1 VLPKY
6 KVKDLKINVISVL
19 ASTEDKNDRKISF
32 YNILDRVY
40 QTLPKHDAVILMG
53 DMNAKVGEDFLTHY
67 TGKYRLYKISN
78 YNIEKLCDF
87 ATCRVFVTVSA
98 VFPLKNILLITQ
110 NLRVSNN
117 NEITLKIT

>member
-1 VLPKY
+1 MLPKY

-19 ASTEDKNDRKISF
+19 ASTEDKNDRNISF

-40 QTLPKHDAVILMG
+40 QTIPKHDAVILMG
-53 DMNAKVGEDFLTHY
+53 DMNAKVGVDFLTPY

-87 ATCRVFVTVSA
+87 ATAENLSLLVPCSH
-98 VFPLKNILLITQ
+98 LKTFCL
-110 NLRVSNN
+110 
-117 NEITLKIT
+117 